1 MVDGCLAAVA
11 IIDLA
16 VVDGCLAAV
25 AKFDLAVVDSCL
37 AAVAKFD
44 LAVAASY
51 VIEYFLA
58 VVVIVVDGSYD

>member
-1 MVDGCLAAVA
+1 MVDGCLAAVT
-11 IIDLA
+11 IFDLA
-16 VVDGCLAAV
+16 VVDG
-25 AKFDLAVVDSCL
+25 CL

-51 VIEYFLA
+51 VIEYFVA